1 MQQNQTGTAFTKRR
15 KRRSRKPLKDVGVIA
30 PSHSKSR
37 MSKKV
42 LLEKEKRAKTR
53 QGIKEKEAVHQQ
65 VFSQQTFTNAIEED
79 TGLLLI
85 SKKAPT
91 VKYANFEEY
100 MKNH

>member
-15 KRRSRKPLKDVGVIA
+15 KRRSRKPLKEVGAAV

-37 MSKKV
+37 VSKKV
-42 LLEKEKRAKTR
+42 LMEKEKRVKTR
-53 QGIKEKEAVHQQ
+53 QSINEKETLQQ
-65 VFSQQTFTNAIEED
+65 QIFSQRMVSNSLQED
-79 TGLLLI
+79 TGILLI